1 MVNAIIT
8 ITIVGI
14 FSFIFYTLD
23 GMEMVRGLTGGKK
36 DLNVDVLAEP
46 IFNGKSVSGNL
57 VIRNKNE
64 FAIKNPTLVCLV
76 TDRAG
81 VTMKR
86 ISNKLE
92 GTKIESG
99 SQLKL
104 DNYRIT
110 VVNDFPSKLECLV
123 NKFSQ
128 QAN

>member
-1 MVNAIIT
+1 MVNAIFSVVLI
-8 ITIVGI
+8 GI
-14 FSFIFYTLD
+14 LGFLFYALD
-23 GMEMVRGLTGGKK
+23 GAEFVRGLSGGKK
-36 DLNVDVLAEP
+36 DLNVDVLSEP
-46 IFNGKSVSGNL
+46 IFTGKSVAGNL
-57 VIRNKNE
+57 VIRNKNA
-64 FAIKNPTLVCLV
+64 FTIKNPTLVCLV

-92 GTKIESG
+92 GAKIEGG

-110 VVNDFPSKLECLV
+110 VVNDFPSKLECFV

-128 QAN
+128 